1 MGISI
6 IIPNFSDYNNLVK
19 CIKFISSQNF
29 NKKKLEII
37 VAEGKSKFKRLITK
51 YNFSVK
57 QKYLGF
63 SDNQEA
69 RKFLAIKY
77 CKFEIICFLDT
88 DNFIQEKN
96 FLKIH
101 YKALQDKDV
110 SFAYCKYYSYSNVK
124 GLLNK
129 YFAAI
134 GGNDPIAY
142 FFNKNDRLPYLSEFI
157 SDNNLKVLKKTQEY
171 TIIKYRYIKKT
182 IGANGFFIKK
192 KNYLELKS
200 YNPKNFLHIDTN
212 INVLEAQ
219 KTKKFALV
227 NSEITHQTSDGLL
240 KNLLKRIK
248 YFDGFYFN
256 MYKKRTF
263 KIIDLDAKKDL
274 LKLSLLILSSFSL
287 IFPLFYSIFK
297 TLRTK
302 KTAWLLHVVLIN
314 LFIFTYAY
322 ISLKLSIKKICNV

>member
-182 IGANGFFIKK
+182 I
-192 KNYLELKS
+192 
-200 YNPKNFLHIDTN
+200 
-212 INVLEAQ
+212 
-219 KTKKFALV
+219 
-227 NSEITHQTSDGLL
+227 
-240 KNLLKRIK
+240 
-248 YFDGFYFN
+248 
-256 MYKKRTF
+256 
-263 KIIDLDAKKDL
+263 
-274 LKLSLLILSSFSL
+274 
-287 IFPLFYSIFK
+287 
-297 TLRTK
+297 
-302 KTAWLLHVVLIN
+302 
-314 LFIFTYAY
+314 
-322 ISLKLSIKKICNV
+322 